1 MYYQVADYYNDLESG
16 KLPQVS
22 FLITEALVDEHPPLD
37 IRTGEFAMEAVIK
50 ALMNSPAW
58 KSSVLF
64 LTYDEGG
71 GYFDHVA
78 PPQVDAYGLGFRVP
92 MLVVSPYAMRGYV
105 SGQWYE
111 HSSILKFIERRF
123 GLPSLAS
130 INHQFDI
137 STPGT
142 NNDAANGK
150 PKGPPEPPRDGLKE
164 IGDFYE
170 AFDFSQNPGYYP
182 NVPEAL

>member
-1 MYYQVADYYNDLESG
+1 MGQHKMADVIN
-16 KLPQVS
+16 
-22 FLITEALVDEHPPLD
+22 ALV
-37 IRTGEFAMEAVIK
+37 A
-50 ALMNSPAW
+50 SSSW
-58 KSSVLF
+58 KSSALF

-71 GYFDHVA
+71 GLFDHVA
-78 PPQVDAYGLGFRVP
+78 PRQVDAYGLGMRVP
-92 MLVVSPYAMRGYV
+92 TLVVSPYARRGYV
-105 SGQWYE
+105 SGYLYE

-123 GLPSLAS
+123 GLPALAS
-130 INHQFDI
+130 INHQFDS

-182 NVPEAL
+182 KLPEAL